1 MTSFLL
7 QRLILP
13 RDETTEPLLYVRS
26 QGDVSFANENAML
39 VKGAEISF
47 DTSFGVFAAGR
58 WRRLTSVDCLS
69 VTVLASGSGR
79 IELVGVSSVARGV
92 SLREKIIASAGISSS
107 GKTTIEVPD
116 FAKTSIG
123 TYFVRVSAEQSD
135 VVVSGGEWTTT
146 TSAPREVRLSL
157 SITTFNR
164 QDYVKPTVAKVLQL
178 VESVDSLRDRMRILV
193 VDNARN
199 ISFDT
204 APNAPITVVQNPN
217 LGGAGG
223 FARGIIHLRDEG
235 WSTHVLLMDDD
246 ITLEPEALVRTFALF
261 TFARDADLCI
271 HGAMLSE
278 EQAWM
283 QFEAGSKYRWRSL
296 YPLRAIGREDD
307 LRERKLALRDA
318 REKKFAYTAWWY
330 TAFPIS
336 ITRDNPLPVF
346 VRGDDVAFGLM
357 HTGKH
362 SVTMNGVIVW
372 HADFGLKN
380 NPSSLFYEKRNFAI
394 VDTLVFANHHW
405 WHLARRFIALCFRNL
420 FSMRYA
426 SVEYMI
432 RGVRAYL
439 AGPEALMA
447 TDHSALH
454 DELRKVTEE
463 KPGPLSAELAAV
475 SITKPRPKAI
485 RLVGFALAIPLVGGY
500 ILPKI
505 LRRDVL
511 KTAPIDSRAV
521 GLATRYNRI
530 LYRHDRLPE
539 GFLVERDSKRFFKLL
554 REVCVVTKDIAL
566 NYRRLKREYKAAY
579 PTLVSDASWHARFNR
594 DERSTGI
601 ASNKALPLWEIP
613 Y

>member
-7 QRLILP
+7 QRLVLP
-13 RDETTEPLLYVRS
+13 RAETTEPLLYVRT
-26 QGDVSFANENAML
+26 QGDVSFANETAVL
-39 VKGAEISF
+39 VKGAELSF

-58 WRRLTSVDCLS
+58 WKRLTSVDCLS
-69 VTVLASGSGR
+69 VTVHASGSGR
-79 IELVGVSSVARGV
+79 IELVGVRSVVRGL
-92 SLREKIIASAGISSS
+92 SLQEKIVASSGISSS
-107 GKTTIEVPD
+107 GKTTLEVPD
-116 FAKTSIG
+116 FAKTFIG
-123 TYFVRVSAEQSD
+123 TYFIRVSAEQSD
-135 VVVSGGEWTTT
+135 VVVSGGQWTTT
-146 TSAPREVRLSL
+146 TTAPREVRLSL

-178 VESVDSLRDRMRILV
+178 VENVDSLRDRMRILV

-199 ISFDT
+199 INFDT

-246 ITLEPEALVRTFALF
+246 ITLEPEALLRTFALF
-261 TFARDADLCI
+261 TFARDANLCI

-318 REKKFAYTAWWY
+318 HEKKFAYTAWWY

-405 WHLARRFIALCFRNL
+405 WHLARRFIALSFRNL

-463 KPGPLSAELAAV
+463 KPGPLPAELAAV
-475 SITKPRPKAI
+475 AITKPRPKAI
-485 RLVGFALAIPLVGGY
+485 RLIGFALAIPLVGGY

-505 LRRDVL
+505 MRRDVL

-530 LYRHDRLPE
+530 LYRHDRLSE
-539 GFLVERDSKRFFKLL
+539 GFLVERDSRRFFSLL

-579 PTLVSDASWHARFNR
+579 PTLVSDASWHARF
-594 DERSTGI
+594 
-601 ASNKALPLWEIP
+601 ANK
-613 Y
+613 

>member
-1 MTSFLL
+1 MNNFLL
-7 QRLILP
+7 QRLTLP
-13 RDETTEPLLYVRS
+13 RAETTEPLLYVRAE
-26 QGDVSFANENAML
+26 GNAPIVDGRVL
-39 VKGAEISF
+39 LHAGAELSF

-58 WRRLTSVDCLS
+58 WRRLSTIENLF
-69 VTVLASGSGR
+69 VTVYATGSGR
-79 IELVGVSSVARGV
+79 IEIVGVSAKLFGLKQTEKVVASTV
-92 SLREKIIASAGISSS
+92 IALN

-116 FAKTSIG
+116 FSGANYGS
-123 TYFVRVSAEQSD
+123 YFVRLSAEQTD
-135 VVVSGGEWTTT
+135 VVVTGGEWTTT
-146 TSAPREVRLSL
+146 TNVAREIRLSL

-164 QDYVKPTVAKVLQL
+164 QDYVKPTVAKVLHL
-178 VESVDSLRDRMRILV
+178 EKTVETLRGKLRVLV

-199 ISFDT
+199 IEFDT
-204 APNAPITVVQNPN
+204 EQNAPITVVQNPN

-223 FARGIIHLRDEG
+223 FARGIIHLRNEG
-235 WSTHVLLMDDD
+235 WSTHILLMDDD
-246 ITLEPEALVRTFALF
+246 ITLEPDALVRTYALF
-261 TFARDADLCI
+261 SFARDEKLCI

-278 EQAWM
+278 ERGWM

-307 LRERKLALRDA
+307 LRERKLVLRDA

-330 TAFPIS
+330 TAFPVM
-336 ITRDNPLPVF
+336 ITRDNPLPIF
-346 VRGDDVAFGLM
+346 VRGDDVSFGLL

-362 SVTMNGVIVW
+362 SVTLNGVIVW

-394 VDTLVFANHHW
+394 IDTLVFDRHHW

-439 AGPEALMA
+439 QGPAALIA

-454 DELRKVTEE
+454 DDLRKVSEE
-463 KPGPLSAELAAV
+463 KPAPLSAELAAV
-475 SITKPRPKAI
+475 KITKPRIKPI
-485 RLVGFALAIPLVGGY
+485 RLIGFALAVPLIGGY
-500 ILPKI
+500 VLPKA

-511 KTAPIDSRAV
+511 RTAPIDSRAV

-539 GFLVERDSKRFFKLL
+539 GFVVERDSRRFFALL
-554 REVCVVTKDIAL
+554 REVCVVTKEIAL
-566 NYRRLKREYKAAY
+566 NYRRLKREYRDAY
-579 PTLVSDASWHARFNR
+579 PTLVSDESWQKKFN
-594 DERSTGI
+594 S
-601 ASNKALPLWEIP
+601 
-613 Y
+613 

>member
-1 MTSFLL
+1 MISFLL

-69 VTVLASGSGR
+69 VTVHAVGSGR

-92 SLREKIIASAGISSS
+92 SLREKIVASTGISSS

-123 TYFVRVSAEQSD
+123 TYFIRVSAEQSD
-135 VVVSGGEWTTT
+135 VVVSGGQWTTT
-146 TSAPREVRLSL
+146 TKAPREVRLSL
-157 SITTFNR
+157 SVTTFNR

-178 VESVDSLRDRMRILV
+178 VENVDSLRDRMRILV

-261 TFARDADLCI
+261 TFARDEKLCI

-380 NPSSLFYEKRNFAI
+380 NPSSLYYEKRNFAI

-432 RGVRAYL
+432 LGVRAYL

-454 DELRKVTEE
+454 DELRKVAEE

-475 SITKPRPKAI
+475 SITKPRPKII
-485 RLVGFALAIPLVGGY
+485 RLVGFALAIPLLGGY
-500 ILPKI
+500 ILPKV

-566 NYRRLKREYKAAY
+566 NYRRLKREYRAAY
-579 PTLVSDASWHARFNR
+579 PTLVSDASWHARF
-594 DERSTGI
+594 
-601 ASNKALPLWEIP
+601 AK
-613 Y
+613 

>member
-26 QGDVSFANENAML
+26 QGDVSFADENAML
-39 VKGAEISF
+39 IKGAEISF

-69 VTVLASGSGR
+69 VTVHAVGSGR
-79 IELVGVSSVARGV
+79 IELVGVSSVVRGL
-92 SLREKIIASAGISSS
+92 SLREKIIASAGISST
-107 GKTTIEVPD
+107 GKTTLEVPD
-116 FAKTSIG
+116 FATASFG

-135 VVVSGGEWTTT
+135 VVVSGGQWTTAT
-146 TSAPREVRLSL
+146 TAPREVRLSL

-178 VESVDSLRDRMRILV
+178 VESVDTLRDKMRILV

-199 ISFDT
+199 IKFDT
-204 APNAPITVVQNPN
+204 APNAPIAVVPNPN

-261 TFARDADLCI
+261 TFARDEKLCI

-380 NPSSLFYEKRNFAI
+380 NPSSLYYEKRNFAI

-405 WHLARRFIALCFRNL
+405 WHLARRFVALCFRNL

-439 AGPEALMA
+439 AGPDALMA

-454 DELRKVTEE
+454 DELRKVAEE

-475 SITKPRPKAI
+475 SITKPRAKVI
-485 RLVGFALAIPLVGGY
+485 RLVGFALAVPLVGGY

-539 GFLVERDSKRFFKLL
+539 GFLVERDSRRFFSLL

-579 PTLVSDASWHARFNR
+579 PTLVSDASWHARFAN
-594 DERSTGI
+594 
-601 ASNKALPLWEIP
+601 
-613 Y
+613 

>member
-7 QRLILP
+7 QRLVLP
-13 RDETTEPLLYVRS
+13 RAETTEPLLYVRA
-26 QGDVSFANENAML
+26 QGDVSFANETALL

-58 WRRLTSVDCLS
+58 WKRLTAVDCLS
-69 VTVLASGSGR
+69 VTVHASGSGR
-79 IELVGVSSVARGV
+79 IELVGVRSVVRGL
-92 SLREKIIASAGISSS
+92 SLQEKIVASAGISSS
-107 GKTTIEVPD
+107 GKTTLEVPD
-116 FAKTSIG
+116 FAKSSIG
-123 TYFVRVSAEQSD
+123 TYFVRVSAEQSE
-135 VVVSGGEWTTT
+135 VVVSGGQWTTT
-146 TSAPREVRLSL
+146 TTAPREVRLSL

-178 VESVDSLRDRMRILV
+178 VENVDSLRDRMRILV

-199 ISFDT
+199 INFDT
-204 APNAPITVVQNPN
+204 AQNAPITVVQNPN

-261 TFARDADLCI
+261 TFARDANLCI

-405 WHLARRFIALCFRNL
+405 WHLARRFIALSFRNL

-439 AGPEALMA
+439 AGPDALMA

-463 KPGPLSAELAAV
+463 KPGPLPAELAAV
-475 SITKPRPKAI
+475 AITKPRPKAI
-485 RLVGFALAIPLVGGY
+485 RLIGFALAIPLVGGY

-505 LRRDVL
+505 MRRDVL

-539 GFLVERDSKRFFKLL
+539 GFLVERDSRRFFSLL

-566 NYRRLKREYKAAY
+566 NYSRLKREYKATY
-579 PTLVSDASWHARFNR
+579 PTLVSDASWHARF
-594 DERSTGI
+594 
-601 ASNKALPLWEIP
+601 ANK
-613 Y
+613 

>member
-7 QRLILP
+7 QRLVLP
-13 RDETTEPLLYVRS
+13 RVETTEPLLYVRT
-26 QGDVSFANENAML
+26 QGDVSFANETALL
-39 VKGAEISF
+39 VKGAELSF

-58 WRRLTSVDCLS
+58 WKRLTSVDCLS
-69 VTVLASGSGR
+69 VTVHASGSGR
-79 IELVGVSSVARGV
+79 IELVGVSSVIRGL
-92 SLREKIIASAGISSS
+92 SLQEKIVASAGISSS
-107 GKTTIEVPD
+107 GKTTLEVPD
-116 FAKTSIG
+116 FAKSSIG

-135 VVVSGGEWTTT
+135 VVVSGGQWTTT
-146 TSAPREVRLSL
+146 TIAPREVRLSL

-178 VESVDSLRDRMRILV
+178 VENVDSLRDRMRILV

-199 ISFDT
+199 IEFDT

-261 TFARDADLCI
+261 TFACDANLCI

-307 LRERKLALRDA
+307 LRARKLALRDA

-346 VRGDDVAFGLM
+346 VRGDDVAFGLI

-362 SVTMNGVIVW
+362 SVTLNGVIVW

-405 WHLARRFIALCFRNL
+405 WHLARRFIALSFRNL

-463 KPGPLSAELAAV
+463 KPGPLPAELAAV
-475 SITKPRPKAI
+475 AITKPRPKAI
-485 RLVGFALAIPLVGGY
+485 RLIGFALAIPLVGGY

-505 LRRDVL
+505 MRRDVL

-539 GFLVERDSKRFFKLL
+539 GFLVQRDSRRFFSLL

-579 PTLVSDASWHARFNR
+579 PTLVSDASWHARF
-594 DERSTGI
+594 
-601 ASNKALPLWEIP
+601 ANK
-613 Y
+613 

>member
-7 QRLILP
+7 QRLVLP
-13 RDETTEPLLYVRS
+13 RAETTEPLLYVRT
-26 QGDVSFANENAML
+26 QGDVSFTNETAVL
-39 VKGAEISF
+39 VKGAELSF

-58 WRRLTSVDCLS
+58 WKRLTSVDCLS
-69 VTVLASGSGR
+69 VTVHASGSGR
-79 IELVGVSSVARGV
+79 IELVGVRTVVRGL
-92 SLREKIIASAGISSS
+92 SLQEKIVASSGISSS
-107 GKTTIEVPD
+107 GKTTLEVPD

-123 TYFVRVSAEQSD
+123 TYFIRVSAEQSD
-135 VVVSGGEWTTT
+135 VVVSGGQWTTT
-146 TSAPREVRLSL
+146 TTAPREVRLSL

-178 VESVDSLRDRMRILV
+178 VENVDSLRDRMRILV

-199 ISFDT
+199 INFDT

-261 TFARDADLCI
+261 TFARDANLCI

-318 REKKFAYTAWWY
+318 HEKKFAYTAWWY

-405 WHLARRFIALCFRNL
+405 WHLARRFIALSFRNL

-463 KPGPLSAELAAV
+463 KPGPLTAELAAV
-475 SITKPRPKAI
+475 AITKPRPKAI
-485 RLVGFALAIPLVGGY
+485 RLIGFALAIPLVGGY

-505 LRRDVL
+505 MRRDVL

-539 GFLVERDSKRFFKLL
+539 GFLVERDSRRFFSLL

-579 PTLVSDASWHARFNR
+579 PTLVSDASWHARFA
-594 DERSTGI
+594 T
-601 ASNKALPLWEIP
+601 K
-613 Y
+613 

>member
-7 QRLILP
+7 QRLTLP
-13 RDETTEPLLYVRS
+13 RAETTEPLLYVRTE
-26 QGDVSFANENAML
+26 GDVTFANDAAQL
-39 VKGAEISF
+39 RTGAELSF

-58 WRRLTSVDCLS
+58 WKRLSIVDSLQ
-69 VTVLASGSGR
+69 VTINAVGSGR
-79 IELVGVSSVARGV
+79 IELVGVTSRVAGLLMHEEIV
-92 SLREKIIASAGISSS
+92 VSAGISPS
-107 GKTTIEVPD
+107 GKTTLDVPD
-116 FAKTSIG
+116 FAKSPIG
-123 TYFVRVSAEQSD
+123 SYFVRISAEQSD
-135 VVVSGGEWTTT
+135 VVVSGGQWTTKT
-146 TSAPREVRLSL
+146 QVPREVRLSL

-164 QDYVKPTVAKVLQL
+164 QDYVKPTVAKVLHL
-178 VESVDSLRDRMRILV
+178 VESLDSLRNNMRILV

-199 ISFDT
+199 IKFDT
-204 APNAPITVVQNPN
+204 APNAPITVVPNPN

-223 FARGIIHLRDEG
+223 FARGIIYLRDEG

-261 TFARDADLCI
+261 TFARDAKLCI

-307 LRERKLALRDA
+307 LRERKLALRDV

-380 NPSSLFYEKRNFAI
+380 NPSSLYYEKRNFAI
-394 VDTLVFANHHW
+394 IDTLVFDNHHW

-463 KPGPLSAELAAV
+463 KPGPLSPELAAV
-475 SITKPRPKAI
+475 SITTPRPKLI
-485 RLVGFALAIPLVGGY
+485 RLIGFALALPLVGGY
-500 ILPKI
+500 VLPKV
-505 LRRDVL
+505 LRRDTL
-511 KTAPIDSRAV
+511 RTAPIDSRAV

-539 GFLVERDSKRFFKLL
+539 GFLVERDAKRFFSLL
-554 REVCVVTKDIAL
+554 REVAVVTKDIAF
-566 NYRRLKREYKAAY
+566 NYKRLKGEYKAAY
-579 PTLVSDASWHARFNR
+579 PTLVSDESWHARFATTN
-594 DERSTGI
+594 
-601 ASNKALPLWEIP
+601 
-613 Y
+613 

>member
-1 MTSFLL
+1 MNEFIL
-7 QRLILP
+7 QNLNLP
-13 RDETTEPLLYVRS
+13 RENTTEPLLYVRS
-26 QGDVSFANENAML
+26 DGDVQVVGEQAVL
-39 VKGAEISF
+39 RKGAELSF

-58 WRRLTSVDCLS
+58 WRRLTKIHDLA
-69 VTVLASGSGR
+69 VTVVASGSGR
-79 IELVGVSSVARGV
+79 IEVVGVIESMFGLRSVETVVA
-92 SLREKIIASAGISSS
+92 SANIASS
-107 GKTTIEVPD
+107 GTTKVEIPD
-116 FAKTSIG
+116 FAAANHG
-123 TYFVRVSAEQSD
+123 TYFVRVSAEQGD
-135 VVVSGGEWTTT
+135 VTVSRGFWS
-146 TSAPREVRLSL
+146 TSTLPSREVRLSL

-164 QDYVKPTVAKVLQL
+164 QEYVKPTVASVLRL
-178 VESVDSLRDRMRILV
+178 EKSVGSLNGKLRVLV

-204 APNAPITVVQNPN
+204 EPGAPLTVVQNPN

-223 FARGIIHLRDEG
+223 FARGIIHLRNEG
-235 WSTHVLLMDDD
+235 WATHILLMDDD
-246 ITLEPEALVRTFALF
+246 ITLEPDALVRTFALF
-261 TFARDADLCI
+261 SFAKDENLCV

-278 EQAWM
+278 ERAWM

-307 LRERKLALRDA
+307 LRDRRLALRDA

-330 TAFPIS
+330 TAFPVG
-336 ITRDNPLPVF
+336 ITRDNPLPIF
-346 VRGDDVAFGLM
+346 VRGDDVSYGLL
-357 HTGKH
+357 HTGRH
-362 SVTMNGVIVW
+362 SVTLNGVIVW

-394 VDTLVFANHHW
+394 IDTLVFDRHHW
-405 WHLARRFIALCFRNL
+405 WHLARRFIALSFRNL

-439 AGPEALMA
+439 QGPSALLT

-454 DELRKVTEE
+454 DDLRKVAEE
-463 KPGPLSAELAAV
+463 KPAPLTPELAAV
-475 SITKPRPKAI
+475 QITKPRAKPI
-485 RLVGFALAIPLVGGY
+485 RLIGFALAVPLVGGY
-500 ILPKI
+500 VLPKF

-539 GFLVERDSKRFFKLL
+539 GFVVERDTRRFFRLL
-554 REVCVVTKDIAL
+554 REVCVVTKDIAV
-566 NYRRLKREYKAAY
+566 NYRRLKREYRAAY
-579 PTLVSDASWHARFNR
+579 ADLVSDQSWQKLFA
-594 DERSTGI
+594 
-601 ASNKALPLWEIP
+601 AK
-613 Y
+613 

>member
-1 MTSFLL
+1 MTSYLL
-7 QRLILP
+7 QRLTLP
-13 RDETTEPLLYVRS
+13 RAETTEPLLYTRTE
-26 QGDVSFANENAML
+26 GDVTFANDAAQL
-39 VKGAEISF
+39 RTGAELSF

-58 WRRLTSVDCLS
+58 WKRLSIVDSLQ
-69 VTVLASGSGR
+69 VTINAVGSGR
-79 IELVGVSSVARGV
+79 IELVGVTSRVAGLLMHEEIV
-92 SLREKIIASAGISSS
+92 VSAGISPS
-107 GKTTIEVPD
+107 GKTTLDVPD
-116 FAKTSIG
+116 FAKSPIG
-123 TYFVRVSAEQSD
+123 SYFVRISAEQSD
-135 VVVSGGEWTTT
+135 VVVSGGQWTTKT
-146 TSAPREVRLSL
+146 QAPREVRLSL

-164 QDYVKPTVAKVLQL
+164 QDYVKPTVAKVLHL
-178 VESVDSLRDRMRILV
+178 VESLDSLRNNMRILV

-199 ISFDT
+199 IKFDT
-204 APNAPITVVQNPN
+204 APNAPITVVPNPN

-223 FARGIIHLRDEG
+223 FARGIIYLRDEG

-261 TFARDADLCI
+261 TFARDAKLCI

-307 LRERKLALRDA
+307 LRERKLALRDV

-357 HTGKH
+357 HTGEH

-380 NPSSLFYEKRNFAI
+380 NPSSLYYEKRNFAI
-394 VDTLVFANHHW
+394 IDTLVFDNHHW

-439 AGPEALMA
+439 AGPQALMA

-463 KPGPLSAELAAV
+463 KPGPLSPELAAV
-475 SITKPRPKAI
+475 SITKPRPKLI
-485 RLVGFALAIPLVGGY
+485 RLIGFALALPLVGGY
-500 ILPKI
+500 VLPKV
-505 LRRDVL
+505 LRRDTL
-511 KTAPIDSRAV
+511 RTAPIDSRAV

-539 GFLVERDSKRFFKLL
+539 GFLVERDAKRFFSLL
-554 REVCVVTKDIAL
+554 REVAVVTKDIAF
-566 NYRRLKREYKAAY
+566 NYKRLKGEYKAAY
-579 PTLVSDASWHARFNR
+579 PTLVSDESWHARFATTN
-594 DERSTGI
+594 
-601 ASNKALPLWEIP
+601 
-613 Y
+613 

>member
-47 DTSFGVFAAGR
+47 DTSFGIFAAGR

-69 VTVLASGSGR
+69 VTVHASGSGR

-92 SLREKIIASAGISSS
+92 SLREKIVASTGISSS

-123 TYFVRVSAEQSD
+123 TYFIRVSAEQSD
-135 VVVSGGEWTTT
+135 VVVSGGKWTTT
-146 TSAPREVRLSL
+146 TTAPREVRLSL
-157 SITTFNR
+157 SVTTFNR

-178 VESVDSLRDRMRILV
+178 VENVDSLRDRMRILV

-261 TFARDADLCI
+261 TFARDEKLCI

-380 NPSSLFYEKRNFAI
+380 NPSSLYYEKRNFAI

-432 RGVRAYL
+432 LGVRAYL

-454 DELRKVTEE
+454 DELRKVAEE
-463 KPGPLSAELAAV
+463 KPGPLSVDLAAV
-475 SITKPRPKAI
+475 SITKPRPKII
-485 RLVGFALAIPLVGGY
+485 RLVGFALAIPLLGGY
-500 ILPKI
+500 ILPKV

-521 GLATRYNRI
+521 GLATRHNRI
-530 LYRHDRLPE
+530 LYRHDRLSE

-579 PTLVSDASWHARFNR
+579 PTLVSDASWHARF
-594 DERSTGI
+594 
-601 ASNKALPLWEIP
+601 AK
-613 Y
+613 

>member
-1 MTSFLL
+1 MISFLL

-69 VTVLASGSGR
+69 VTVHAVGSGR

-92 SLREKIIASAGISSS
+92 SLREKIVASSGISSS

-123 TYFVRVSAEQSD
+123 TYFIRVSAEQSD
-135 VVVSGGEWTTT
+135 VVVSGGQWTTT
-146 TSAPREVRLSL
+146 TKAPREVRLSL
-157 SITTFNR
+157 SVTTFNR

-178 VESVDSLRDRMRILV
+178 VENVDSLRDRMRILV

-261 TFARDADLCI
+261 TFARDEKLCI

-380 NPSSLFYEKRNFAI
+380 NPSSLYYEKRNFAI

-432 RGVRAYL
+432 LGVRAYL

-454 DELRKVTEE
+454 DELRKVAEE

-475 SITKPRPKAI
+475 SITKPRPKII

-500 ILPKI
+500 ILPKV

-579 PTLVSDASWHARFNR
+579 PTLVSDASWHARF
-594 DERSTGI
+594 
-601 ASNKALPLWEIP
+601 AK
-613 Y
+613 

>member
-7 QRLILP
+7 QRLTLP
-13 RDETTEPLLYVRS
+13 RAETTEPLLYVRTE
-26 QGDVSFANENAML
+26 GDVTFANDAAQL
-39 VKGAEISF
+39 RTGAELSF

-58 WRRLTSVDCLS
+58 WKRLSIVDSLQ
-69 VTVLASGSGR
+69 VTINAVGSGR
-79 IELVGVSSVARGV
+79 IELVGVTSRVAGLLMHEEIV
-92 SLREKIIASAGISSS
+92 VSAGISPS
-107 GKTTIEVPD
+107 GKTTLDVPD
-116 FAKTSIG
+116 FAKSPIG
-123 TYFVRVSAEQSD
+123 SYFVRISAEQSD
-135 VVVSGGEWTTT
+135 VVVSGGQWTTKT
-146 TSAPREVRLSL
+146 QVPREVRLSL

-164 QDYVKPTVAKVLQL
+164 QDYVKPTVAKVLHL
-178 VESVDSLRDRMRILV
+178 VESLDSLRNNMRILV

-199 ISFDT
+199 IKFDT
-204 APNAPITVVQNPN
+204 APNAPITVVPNPN

-223 FARGIIHLRDEG
+223 FARGIIYLRDEG

-261 TFARDADLCI
+261 TFARDAKLCI

-307 LRERKLALRDA
+307 LRERKLALRDV

-330 TAFPIS
+330 TAFPIL

-380 NPSSLFYEKRNFAI
+380 NPSSLYYEKRNFAI
-394 VDTLVFANHHW
+394 IDTLVFDNHHW

-463 KPGPLSAELAAV
+463 KPGPLSPELAAV
-475 SITKPRPKAI
+475 SITTPRPKLI
-485 RLVGFALAIPLVGGY
+485 RLIGFALALPLVGGY
-500 ILPKI
+500 VLPKV
-505 LRRDVL
+505 LRRDTL
-511 KTAPIDSRAV
+511 RTAPIDSRAV

-539 GFLVERDSKRFFKLL
+539 GFLVERDAKRFFSLL
-554 REVCVVTKDIAL
+554 REVAVVTKDIAF
-566 NYRRLKREYKAAY
+566 NYKRLKGEYKAAY
-579 PTLVSDASWHARFNR
+579 PTLVSDESWHARFATTN
-594 DERSTGI
+594 
-601 ASNKALPLWEIP
+601 
-613 Y
+613 

>member
-7 QRLILP
+7 QRLTLP
-13 RDETTEPLLYVRS
+13 RAETTEPLLYTRTE
-26 QGDVSFANENAML
+26 GDVPFANDAAQLRM
-39 VKGAEISF
+39 GAELSF

-58 WRRLTSVDCLS
+58 WKRLSIVDSLQ
-69 VTVLASGSGR
+69 VTINAVGSGR
-79 IELVGVSSVARGV
+79 IELVGVTSRLAGLLMHEEMVV
-92 SLREKIIASAGISSS
+92 SAGISPS
-107 GKTTIEVPD
+107 GKTTLDVPD
-116 FAKTSIG
+116 FAKSPIG
-123 TYFVRVSAEQSD
+123 SYFVRISAEQSD
-135 VVVSGGEWTTT
+135 VVVSGGQWTTKT
-146 TSAPREVRLSL
+146 QAPREVRLSL

-164 QDYVKPTVAKVLQL
+164 QDYVKPTVSKVLHL
-178 VESVDSLRDRMRILV
+178 VESLDSLRNNMRILV

-199 ISFDT
+199 IKFDS
-204 APNAPITVVQNPN
+204 APNDPITVVPNPN

-223 FARGIIHLRDEG
+223 FARGIIYLRDEG

-261 TFARDADLCI
+261 TFARDAKLCI

-307 LRERKLALRDA
+307 LRERKLALRDVG
-318 REKKFAYTAWWY
+318 EKKFAYTAWWY

-357 HTGKH
+357 HTGEH

-380 NPSSLFYEKRNFAI
+380 NPSSLYYEKRNFAI
-394 VDTLVFANHHW
+394 IDTLVFDNHHW

-439 AGPEALMA
+439 AGPQALMA

-463 KPGPLSAELAAV
+463 KPGPLSPELAAV
-475 SITKPRPKAI
+475 SITTPRPKLI
-485 RLVGFALAIPLVGGY
+485 RLIGFALALPLVGGY
-500 ILPKI
+500 VLPKV
-505 LRRDVL
+505 LRRDTL
-511 KTAPIDSRAV
+511 RTAPIDSRAV

-539 GFLVERDSKRFFKLL
+539 GFLVERDAKRFFSLL
-554 REVCVVTKDIAL
+554 REVAVVTKDIAF
-566 NYRRLKREYKAAY
+566 NYKRLKGEYKAAY
-579 PTLVSDASWHARFNR
+579 PTLVSDESWHARFATTN
-594 DERSTGI
+594 
-601 ASNKALPLWEIP
+601 
-613 Y
+613 

>member
-1 MTSFLL
+1 MTSYLL
-7 QRLILP
+7 QRLTLP
-13 RDETTEPLLYVRS
+13 RAETTEPLLYTRTE
-26 QGDVSFANENAML
+26 GDVTFANDAAQL
-39 VKGAEISF
+39 RTGAELSF

-58 WRRLTSVDCLS
+58 WKRLSIVDSLQ
-69 VTVLASGSGR
+69 VTINAVGSGR
-79 IELVGVSSVARGV
+79 IELVGVTSRLAGLLMHEEIVV
-92 SLREKIIASAGISSS
+92 SAGISPS
-107 GKTTIEVPD
+107 GKTTLDVPD
-116 FAKTSIG
+116 FAKSPIG
-123 TYFVRVSAEQSD
+123 SYFVRISAEQSD
-135 VVVSGGEWTTT
+135 VVVSGGQWTTKT
-146 TSAPREVRLSL
+146 QAPREVRLSL

-164 QDYVKPTVAKVLQL
+164 QDYVKPTVSKVLHL
-178 VESVDSLRDRMRILV
+178 VESLDSLRNNMRILV

-199 ISFDT
+199 IKFDT
-204 APNAPITVVQNPN
+204 APNAPITVVPNPN

-223 FARGIIHLRDEG
+223 FARGIIYLRDEG

-261 TFARDADLCI
+261 TFARDAKLCI

-307 LRERKLALRDA
+307 LRERKLALRDVG
-318 REKKFAYTAWWY
+318 EKKFAYTAWWY

-357 HTGKH
+357 HTGEH

-380 NPSSLFYEKRNFAI
+380 NPSSLYYEKRNFAI
-394 VDTLVFANHHW
+394 IDTLVFDNHHW

-439 AGPEALMA
+439 AGPQALMA

-463 KPGPLSAELAAV
+463 KPGPLSPELAAV
-475 SITKPRPKAI
+475 SITTPRPKLI
-485 RLVGFALAIPLVGGY
+485 RLIGFALALPLVGGY
-500 ILPKI
+500 VLPKV
-505 LRRDVL
+505 LRRDTL
-511 KTAPIDSRAV
+511 RTAPIDSRAV

-539 GFLVERDSKRFFKLL
+539 GFLVERDAKRFFSLL
-554 REVCVVTKDIAL
+554 REVAVVTKDIAF
-566 NYRRLKREYKAAY
+566 NYKRLKGEYKAAY
-579 PTLVSDASWHARFNR
+579 PTLVSDESWHARFATTN
-594 DERSTGI
+594 
-601 ASNKALPLWEIP
+601 
-613 Y
+613 

>member
-69 VTVLASGSGR
+69 VTVHASGSGR
-79 IELVGVSSVARGV
+79 IELVGVSSVARGA
-92 SLREKIIASAGISSS
+92 SLREKIVASAGISSS

-146 TSAPREVRLSL
+146 TTAPREVRLSL

-380 NPSSLFYEKRNFAI
+380 NPSSLFYEKRNFAR

-579 PTLVSDASWHARFNR
+579 PTLVSDASWHARF
-594 DERSTGI
+594 
-601 ASNKALPLWEIP
+601 AK
-613 Y
+613 

>member
-1 MTSFLL
+1 MISFLL

-69 VTVLASGSGR
+69 VTVHAVGSGR

-92 SLREKIIASAGISSS
+92 SLREKIVASTGISSS

-123 TYFVRVSAEQSD
+123 TYFIRVSAEQSD
-135 VVVSGGEWTTT
+135 VVVSGGQWTTT
-146 TSAPREVRLSL
+146 TKAPREVRLSL
-157 SITTFNR
+157 SVTTFNR

-178 VESVDSLRDRMRILV
+178 VENVDSLRDRMRILV

-261 TFARDADLCI
+261 TFARDEKLCI

-362 SVTMNGVIVW
+362 SVTMNGIIVW

-380 NPSSLFYEKRNFAI
+380 NPSSLYYEKRNFAI

-432 RGVRAYL
+432 LGVRAYL

-454 DELRKVTEE
+454 DELRKVAEE

-475 SITKPRPKAI
+475 SITKPRPKII

-500 ILPKI
+500 ILPKV
-505 LRRDVL
+505 LRRDLL

-579 PTLVSDASWHARFNR
+579 PTLVSDASWHARF
-594 DERSTGI
+594 
-601 ASNKALPLWEIP
+601 AK
-613 Y
+613 

>member
-1 MTSFLL
+1 MNEFIL
-7 QRLILP
+7 QNLNLP
-13 RDETTEPLLYVRS
+13 RENTTEPLLYVRS
-26 QGDVSFANENAML
+26 DGDVQVVGEQAVL
-39 VKGAEISF
+39 RKGAELSF

-58 WRRLTSVDCLS
+58 WRRLTKIHDLA
-69 VTVLASGSGR
+69 VTVVASGSGR
-79 IELVGVSSVARGV
+79 IEVVGVIESMFGLRSVETVVA
-92 SLREKIIASAGISSS
+92 SANIASS
-107 GKTTIEVPD
+107 GTTKVEIPD
-116 FAKTSIG
+116 FAAANHG
-123 TYFVRVSAEQSD
+123 TYFVRVSAEQGD
-135 VVVSGGEWTTT
+135 VTVSRGFWSTRTL
-146 TSAPREVRLSL
+146 AAREVRLSL

-164 QDYVKPTVAKVLQL
+164 QEYVKPTVASVLRL
-178 VESVDSLRDRMRILV
+178 EKSVGSLNGKLRVLV

-204 APNAPITVVQNPN
+204 EPGAPLTVVQNPN

-223 FARGIIHLRDEG
+223 FARGIIHLRNEG
-235 WSTHVLLMDDD
+235 WATHILLMDDD
-246 ITLEPEALVRTFALF
+246 ITLEPDALVRTFALF
-261 TFARDADLCI
+261 SFAKDENLCV

-278 EQAWM
+278 ERAWM

-307 LRERKLALRDA
+307 LRDRRLALRDA

-330 TAFPIS
+330 TAFPVG
-336 ITRDNPLPVF
+336 ITRDNPLPIF
-346 VRGDDVAFGLM
+346 VRGDDVSYGLL
-357 HTGKH
+357 HTGRH
-362 SVTMNGVIVW
+362 SVTLNGVIVW

-394 VDTLVFANHHW
+394 IDTLVFDRHHW
-405 WHLARRFIALCFRNL
+405 WHLARRFIALSFRNL

-439 AGPEALMA
+439 QGPSALLT

-454 DELRKVTEE
+454 DDLRKVAEE
-463 KPGPLSAELAAV
+463 KPAPLTPELAAV
-475 SITKPRPKAI
+475 QITKPRAKPI
-485 RLVGFALAIPLVGGY
+485 RLIGFALAVPLVGGY
-500 ILPKI
+500 VLPRF

-539 GFLVERDSKRFFKLL
+539 GFVVERDTRRFFRLL
-554 REVCVVTKDIAL
+554 REVCVVTKDIAV
-566 NYRRLKREYKAAY
+566 NYRRLKREYRAAY
-579 PTLVSDASWHARFNR
+579 ADLVSDQSWQKLFA
-594 DERSTGI
+594 
-601 ASNKALPLWEIP
+601 AK
-613 Y
+613 

>member
-13 RDETTEPLLYVRS
+13 RAETTEPLLYVRS

-58 WRRLTSVDCLS
+58 WKRLTSVDCLS
-69 VTVLASGSGR
+69 VIVHASGSGR
-79 IELVGVSSVARGV
+79 IEVVGVKSVVRGL
-92 SLREKIIASAGISSS
+92 SLQEKIVASAGISSS

-116 FAKTSIG
+116 FAKSSIG

-135 VVVSGGEWTTT
+135 VVVSGGQWTTT
-146 TSAPREVRLSL
+146 TTAPREVRLSL
-157 SITTFNR
+157 SVTTFNR

-178 VESVDSLRDRMRILV
+178 VESVDSLHDHMRILV

-223 FARGIIHLRDEG
+223 FARGIIYLRDEG

-261 TFARDADLCI
+261 ALARDEKLCI

-307 LRERKLALRDA
+307 LRERRLALRDA

-380 NPSSLFYEKRNFAI
+380 NPSSLYYEKRNFAI
-394 VDTLVFANHHW
+394 VDTLVFSNHHW

-463 KPGPLSAELAAV
+463 KPAPLTADLAAV
-475 SITKPRPKAI
+475 SITKPRPKMI
-485 RLVGFALAIPLVGGY
+485 RLVGFALAIPLVGGS

-579 PTLVSDASWHARFNR
+579 PTLVSDASWHARF
-594 DERSTGI
+594 
-601 ASNKALPLWEIP
+601 AK
-613 Y
+613 

>member
-58 WRRLTSVDCLS
+58 WRRLTAVDCLS
-69 VTVLASGSGR
+69 VTVHASGSGR

-92 SLREKIIASAGISSS
+92 SLREKIVASAGISSS

-146 TSAPREVRLSL
+146 TTAPREVRLSL

-261 TFARDADLCI
+261 TFARDEKLCI

-579 PTLVSDASWHARFNR
+579 PTLVSDASWHARF
-594 DERSTGI
+594 
-601 ASNKALPLWEIP
+601 AK
-613 Y
+613 

>member
-26 QGDVSFANENAML
+26 QGDVSFADENAML

-69 VTVLASGSGR
+69 VTVHAVGSGR

-92 SLREKIIASAGISSS
+92 ALREKIVASTGISSS

-135 VVVSGGEWTTT
+135 VVVSGGQWTTT
-146 TSAPREVRLSL
+146 TTAPREVRLSL
-157 SITTFNR
+157 SVTTFNR

-178 VESVDSLRDRMRILV
+178 VENVDSLRDRMRILV

-246 ITLEPEALVRTFALF
+246 ITIEPEALVRTFALF
-261 TFARDADLCI
+261 TFARDEKLCI

-380 NPSSLFYEKRNFAI
+380 NPSSLYYEKRNFAI

-405 WHLARRFIALCFRNL
+405 WHLARRFVALCFRNL

-439 AGPEALMA
+439 AGPDALMA

-454 DELRKVTEE
+454 DELRKVAEE

-475 SITKPRPKAI
+475 SITKPRPKII
-485 RLVGFALAIPLVGGY
+485 RLVGFALAIPLLGGY
-500 ILPKI
+500 ILPKV

-579 PTLVSDASWHARFNR
+579 PTLVSDASWHARF
-594 DERSTGI
+594 
-601 ASNKALPLWEIP
+601 AK
-613 Y
+613 

>member
-26 QGDVSFANENAML
+26 QGDVSFADENAML

-69 VTVLASGSGR
+69 VTVHAVGSGR

-92 SLREKIIASAGISSS
+92 ALREKIVASTGISSS

-135 VVVSGGEWTTT
+135 VVVSGGQWTTT
-146 TSAPREVRLSL
+146 TTAPREVRLSL
-157 SITTFNR
+157 SVTTFNR

-246 ITLEPEALVRTFALF
+246 ITIEPEALVRTFALF
-261 TFARDADLCI
+261 TFARDEKLCI

-380 NPSSLFYEKRNFAI
+380 NPSSLYYEKRNFAI

-405 WHLARRFIALCFRNL
+405 WHLARRFVALCFRNL

-439 AGPEALMA
+439 AGPDALMA

-454 DELRKVTEE
+454 DELRKVAEE

-475 SITKPRPKAI
+475 SITKPRPKII
-485 RLVGFALAIPLVGGY
+485 RLVGFALAIPLLGGY
-500 ILPKI
+500 ILPKV

-579 PTLVSDASWHARFNR
+579 PTLVSDASWHARF
-594 DERSTGI
+594 
-601 ASNKALPLWEIP
+601 AK
-613 Y
+613 

>member
-1 MTSFLL
+1 MNNFLL
-7 QRLILP
+7 QRLTLP
-13 RDETTEPLLYVRS
+13 RAETTEPLLYVRAA
-26 QGDVSFANENAML
+26 GDAPIADGRVLLRA
-39 VKGAEISF
+39 GAELSF

-58 WRRLTSVDCLS
+58 WRRLSTIENLF
-69 VTVLASGSGR
+69 VTVYATGSGR
-79 IELVGVSSVARGV
+79 IEIVGVSAKLFGLKQTEKVVASTV
-92 SLREKIIASAGISSS
+92 IALN

-116 FAKTSIG
+116 FSGANYGS
-123 TYFVRVSAEQSD
+123 YFIRISAEQTD
-135 VVVSGGEWTTT
+135 VVVTGGEWTTT
-146 TSAPREVRLSL
+146 TNVAREIRLSL

-164 QDYVKPTVAKVLQL
+164 QDYVKPTVAKVLHL
-178 VESVDSLRDRMRILV
+178 EKTVETLRGKLRVLV

-199 ISFDT
+199 IEFDT
-204 APNAPITVVQNPN
+204 EQNAPITVVQNPN

-223 FARGIIHLRDEG
+223 FARGIIHLRNEG
-235 WSTHVLLMDDD
+235 WSTHILLMDDD
-246 ITLEPEALVRTFALF
+246 ITLEPDALVRTYALF
-261 TFARDADLCI
+261 SFARDEKLCI

-278 EQAWM
+278 ERGWM

-307 LRERKLALRDA
+307 LRERKLVLRDA

-330 TAFPIS
+330 TAFPVM
-336 ITRDNPLPVF
+336 ITRDNPLPIF
-346 VRGDDVAFGLM
+346 VRGDDVSFGLL

-362 SVTMNGVIVW
+362 SVTLNGVIVW

-394 VDTLVFANHHW
+394 IDTLVFDRHHW

-439 AGPEALMA
+439 QGPAALIA

-454 DELRKVTEE
+454 DDLRKVSEE
-463 KPGPLSAELAAV
+463 KPAPLSAELAAV
-475 SITKPRPKAI
+475 KITKPRIKPI
-485 RLVGFALAIPLVGGY
+485 RLIGFALAVPLIGGY
-500 ILPKI
+500 VLPKA

-511 KTAPIDSRAV
+511 RTAPIDSRAV

-539 GFLVERDSKRFFKLL
+539 GFVVERDSRRFFALL
-554 REVCVVTKDIAL
+554 REVCVVTKEIAL
-566 NYRRLKREYKAAY
+566 NYRRLKREYRDAY
-579 PTLVSDASWHARFNR
+579 PTLVSDESWQKKFN
-594 DERSTGI
+594 S
-601 ASNKALPLWEIP
+601 
-613 Y
+613 

>member
-7 QRLILP
+7 QRLVLP
-13 RDETTEPLLYVRS
+13 RAETTEPLLYVRT
-26 QGDVSFANENAML
+26 QGDVSFANETAVL
-39 VKGAEISF
+39 VKGAELSF

-58 WRRLTSVDCLS
+58 WKRLTSVDCLS
-69 VTVLASGSGR
+69 VTVHASGSGR
-79 IELVGVSSVARGV
+79 IELVGVRSVVRGLSLQERIVASS
-92 SLREKIIASAGISSS
+92 GISSS
-107 GKTTIEVPD
+107 GKTTLEVPD

-123 TYFVRVSAEQSD
+123 TYFIRVSAEQSD
-135 VVVSGGEWTTT
+135 VVVSGGQWTTT
-146 TSAPREVRLSL
+146 TTAPREVRLSL

-178 VESVDSLRDRMRILV
+178 VENVDSLRDRMRILV

-199 ISFDT
+199 INFDT

-261 TFARDADLCI
+261 TFARDANLCI
-271 HGAMLSE
+271 HGAMLSD

-318 REKKFAYTAWWY
+318 HEKKFAYTAWWY

-405 WHLARRFIALCFRNL
+405 WHLARRFIALSFRNL

-463 KPGPLSAELAAV
+463 KPGPLPAELAAV
-475 SITKPRPKAI
+475 AITKPRPKAI
-485 RLVGFALAIPLVGGY
+485 RLIGFALAIPLVGGY

-505 LRRDVL
+505 MRRDVL

-539 GFLVERDSKRFFKLL
+539 GFLVERDSRRFFSLL

-579 PTLVSDASWHARFNR
+579 PTLVSDASWHARF
-594 DERSTGI
+594 
-601 ASNKALPLWEIP
+601 ASK
-613 Y
+613 

>member
-1 MTSFLL
+1 MKTFLL
-7 QRLILP
+7 QSMSLP
-13 RDETTEPLLYVRS
+13 RAETTEPLLYVRS
-26 QGDVSFANENAML
+26 LGDVQFSDASAIL
-39 VKGAEISF
+39 HAGAELSF

-58 WRRLTSVDCLS
+58 WRRLTAIKN
-69 VTVLASGSGR
+69 LAATIYATGSGR
-79 IELVGVSSVARGV
+79 VEIIGVETKFFGTKFA
-92 SLREKIIASAGISSS
+92 EKIIASTGIASG
-107 GKTTIEVPD
+107 GKTNVEVPNFLD
-116 FAKTSIG
+116 EKYGSF
-123 TYFVRVSAEQSD
+123 YVRVSAEQTD
-135 VVVSGGEWTTT
+135 VVISRAEWTTT
-146 TSAPREVRLSL
+146 TEVARAIKLSL

-164 QDYVKPTVAKVLQL
+164 QDYVKPTVAKVLHL
-178 VESVDSLRDRMRILV
+178 EKSVETLRGNLRVLV

-199 ISFDT
+199 IQFDT
-204 APNAPITVVQNPN
+204 ELGAPLTVVQNPN

-223 FARGIIHLRDEG
+223 FARGIIHLRNEG
-235 WSTHVLLMDDD
+235 WSTHILLMDDD
-246 ITLEPEALVRTFALF
+246 ISLEPDAIVRTFALF
-261 TFARDADLCI
+261 SFARDEKLCI

-278 EQAWM
+278 ERAWM

-330 TAFPIS
+330 TAFPVS
-336 ITRDNPLPVF
+336 ITRDNPLPIF
-346 VRGDDVAFGLM
+346 VRGDDVSYGLL

-362 SVTMNGVIVW
+362 SVTLNGVIVW

-394 VDTLVFANHHW
+394 IDTLVFDRHHW
-405 WHLARRFIALCFRNL
+405 WHLARRFIALSFRNL

-439 AGPEALMA
+439 QGPAALMA

-454 DELRKVTEE
+454 DDLRKVSEE
-463 KPGPLSAELAAV
+463 KPAPLSPELAAV
-475 SITKPRPKAI
+475 KITKPRIKPI
-485 RLVGFALAIPLVGGY
+485 RLIGFALAVPLVGGY
-500 ILPKI
+500 ILPKA

-539 GFLVERDSKRFFKLL
+539 GFVVERDSRRFFGLL

-566 NYRRLKREYKAAY
+566 NYRRLKREYRDAY
-579 PTLVSDASWHARFNR
+579 PMLVSDESWQKRF
-594 DERSTGI
+594 S
-601 ASNKALPLWEIP
+601 S
-613 Y
+613 

>member
-1 MTSFLL
+1 MKNFIL
-7 QRLILP
+7 QSLSLP
-13 RDETTEPLLYVRS
+13 RAETTEPLLYVRH
-26 QGDVSFANENAML
+26 QGDVQFESDRAIL
-39 VKGAEISF
+39 RSGAELSF

-58 WRRLTSVDCLS
+58 WRRLSIIENLS
-69 VTVLASGSGR
+69 AKICASGSGL
-79 IELVGVSSVARGV
+79 IEIVGVSSQVFGLASTEQV
-92 SLREKIIASAGISSS
+92 VASAQINSTGETSMDVPNF
-107 GKTTIEVPD
+107 TT
-116 FAKTSIG
+116 AKFG

-135 VVVSGGEWTTT
+135 VVVTKSHWVTTT
-146 TSAPREVRLSL
+146 QTVREVKLSL

-164 QDYVKPTVAKVLQL
+164 QDYVKPTVAKVLSL
-178 VESVDSLRDRMRILV
+178 EKSVDTLRGHLHVLV

-204 APNAPITVVQNPN
+204 EPNAPITVVENPN

-223 FARGIIHLRDEG
+223 FARGIIHLRNEG
-235 WSTHVLLMDDD
+235 WSTHILLMDDD
-246 ITLEPEALVRTFALF
+246 INLEPDALVRTFALF
-261 TFARDADLCI
+261 SFARDENLCI

-307 LRERKLALRDA
+307 LRERKLVLRDL

-330 TAFPIS
+330 TAFPVA
-336 ITRDNPLPVF
+336 ITRDNPLPIF
-346 VRGDDVAFGLM
+346 VRGDDVSYGLL

-362 SVTMNGVIVW
+362 SVTLNGVIVW

-394 VDTLVFANHHW
+394 IDTLVFDRHRW
-405 WHLARRFIALCFRNL
+405 WHLARRFIALSFRNL

-432 RGVRAYL
+432 RGVRAFL
-439 AGPEALMA
+439 DGPDALMA

-454 DELRKVTEE
+454 DDLRKVSEE
-463 KPGPLSAELAAV
+463 KPAPLSPELAAV
-475 SITKPRPKAI
+475 KITKPRIKPI
-485 RLVGFALAIPLVGGY
+485 RLIGFALAVPLVGGY
-500 ILPKI
+500 ILPKAM
-505 LRRDVL
+505 RRDVL

-539 GFLVERDSKRFFKLL
+539 GFLVERDTRRFFALL

-566 NYRRLKREYKAAY
+566 NYKRLKREYRAAY
-579 PTLVSDASWHARFNR
+579 PALVSDESWEQRF
-594 DERSTGI
+594 S
-601 ASNKALPLWEIP
+601 KK
-613 Y
+613 